1 VKFALIERSFF
12 DIQNDRS
19 DASDSCDLGRVGPTS
34 WTALFEV
41 GADEVD
47 EVLGYFLR
55 GERGATGLQH
65 VLADVVFEDLGH
77 EAVDTAADVGEEH
90 EDVGAVGVAAE
101 GALDGVDLTADTFDA
116 GEEFFVLTMSHLCC
130 LVICLY
136 LSFTSLYILG
146 GYGRKRWISKYRPIN
161 LRNNGDGAAAGRG
174 TEGF

>member
-1 VKFALIERSFF
+1 M
-12 DIQNDRS
+12 S
-19 DASDSCDLGRVGPTS
+19 DLCDLGRDEPTRWTHG

-41 GADEVD
+41 GADEID

-90 EDVGAVGVAAE
+90 EDVGAVSVAAE
-101 GALDGVDLTADTFDA
+101 GALDGVDLTTDALDA
-116 GEEFFVLTMSHLCC
+116 GEEFFVLTMSHF
-130 LVICLY
+130 VFPRY
-136 LSFTSLYILG
+136 LSLSVFHVFLYILG
-146 GYGRKRWISKYRPIN
+146 GYGTQEMDRYTAQTN
-161 LRNNGDGAAAGRG
+161 LRNSGDGAAAERG